1 MVELLIQN
9 KNNVYQPAI
18 ESGIDWKTERTGT
31 PGQITFKVLKDDAL
45 NISEGNPVRLKIDNE
60 EVFYGF
66 IFIIKKSK
74 EIEVS
79 ITAYDQLRYFK
90 NKDTYVYQ
98 NKSAGEFIKML
109 AADYY
114 LNIGEIE
121 DTGYVIPSR
130 VEEEEELFEM
140 VKNALNLT
148 LQNKKEMY
156 VLYDKFG
163 KLTLKNIR
171 NMLVPILIDEET
183 GQNYDYQIS
192 IDSNVYNKIKLTY
205 DNKDT
210 GKREIYIAQD
220 TGNINNWGVLQ
231 YFEKLQKNENGQA
244 KADALLSL
252 YNKKQRKLSISKAI
266 GDLRV
271 RAGCLIPVKLN
282 LGDIDILQ
290 LMIVEKCT
298 HSFSDEEHFMDLTL
312 KGSDFDV

>member
-9 KNNVYQPAI
+9 KNTMYQPVLL
-18 ESGIDWKTERTGT
+18 SGVNWKTEREGT
-31 PGQITFKVLKDDAL
+31 PGQLTFKVLKDDVL
-45 NISEGNPVRLKIDNE
+45 NIAEGNHIRLKIDNE

-66 IFIIKKSK
+66 VFIIKKGK
-74 EIEVS
+74 ESEIS

-90 NKDTYVYQ
+90 NKDTYVYK
-98 NKSAGEFIKML
+98 NKTAGAFIKML
-109 AADYY
+109 ASDFY

-121 DTGYVIPSR
+121 DTGYTIPYR
-130 VEEEEELFEM
+130 IEEDEELFEM
-140 VKNALNLT
+140 VKNALTLT
-148 LQNKKEMY
+148 MQNKKEMY

-163 KLTLKNIR
+163 KLTLKNVKKL
-171 NMLVPILIDEET
+171 LVPILIDEET

-205 DNKDT
+205 DNEDT

-220 TGNINNWGVLQ
+220 TGNINSWGVLQ

-244 KADALLSL
+244 KADTLLSL
-252 YNKKQRKLSISKAI
+252 YNKKQRRLSISKAI

-271 RAGCLIPVKLN
+271 RAGSLIPIKLN
-282 LGDIDILQ
+282 LYGIDVLQ

-298 HSFSDEEHFMDLTL
+298 HTFNNNEHFMDLTL
-312 KGSDFDV
+312 KGSDFSV